1 MNEDPLKETMDY
13 IKNTKEGMMEYTS
26 DYARWKREGE
36 ERWKREGEEKG
47 RAEGRESTIET
58 LLKKGALTASQIAE
72 YLDIPLSEVYRIA
85 ENISY

>member
-1 MNEDPLKETMDY
+1 MKDDPLKETMDY

-36 ERWKREGEEKG
+36 EK
-47 RAEGRESTIET
+47 GRESTIET

-72 YLDIPLSEVYRIA
+72 YLDIPLSEVCRIA
-85 ENISY
+85 ESINS

>member
-36 ERWKREGEEKG
+36 E
-47 RAEGRESTIET
+47 
-58 LLKKGALTASQIAE
+58 IAE

>member
-36 ERWKREGEEKG
+36 E
-47 RAEGRESTIET
+47 
-58 LLKKGALTASQIAE
+58 
-72 YLDIPLSEVYRIA
+72 EVYRIA

>member
-36 ERWKREGEEKG
+36 E
-47 RAEGRESTIET
+47 
-58 LLKKGALTASQIAE
+58 
-72 YLDIPLSEVYRIA
+72 